1 MRRFLRRIHIATII
15 AGVFALN
22 GFVNL
27 VTGLEPIFELTSY
40 LHVEEVPDYLKL
52 SSGQKVSGLLSVALG
67 VFMII
72 LGKGLY
78 EGRRR
83 AWGTSV
89 AVLVVLLANNLYRGT
104 TLHTAYLSL
113 ILLVGLLV
121 FRKRF
126 SILSDAR
133 IDYGQIVAAI
143 SVAFALAY
151 GIVGVYLLR
160 AEYSGVSS
168 WVDAV
173 YFTFV
178 TYSTVGYG
186 DVLPQTDNAKIFTL
200 SMILIGLASFVT
212 ALTVVLAPILE
223 RQMKGVLNIMSRFQ
237 KVVNHVV
244 ICGYS
249 NVSESIVDELQQKS
263 VPYIVIDDRAD
274 LIAHLQS
281 KGHDVLSGDATL
293 KLTLQEA
300 NLPNARAII
309 AAFDSDSTNTLI
321 AVTARELR
329 DSDPDCDYRI
339 VVRVEDEEN
348 IQKVQHVGADEVISP
363 STMGGRL
370 MATKALESQKVQAQP

>member
-1 MRRFLRRIHIATII
+1 MTRFLRRINIPTLIA
-15 AGVFALN
+15 AVFALT

-27 VTGLEPIFELTSY
+27 ATGLEPLFKLTAY
-40 LHVEEVPDYLKL
+40 LHVDEVPEYLQL
-52 SSGQKVSGLLSVALG
+52 SAGQKFSGLISVALG
-67 VFMII
+67 VFMIV

-78 EGRRR
+78 EQRRR
-83 AWGTSV
+83 SWWV
-89 AVLVVLLANNLYRGT
+89 AISVLVVLAANNLYRGT
-104 TLHTAYLSL
+104 TTQTVWLS
-113 ILLVGLLV
+113 IVLLVALV
-121 FRKRF
+121 AYRRRF
-126 SILSDAR
+126 SVPSDWQ
-133 IDYGQIVAAI
+133 IDYGQIVALV

-160 AEYSGVSS
+160 AEFEGIET
-168 WVDAV
+168 WTDAV

-186 DVLPQTDNAKIFTL
+186 DVLPQTANAKIFTL

-212 ALTVVLAPILE
+212 ALTVLLGPVLE
-223 RQMKGVLNIMSRFQ
+223 RQMKGVLSIMSRFQ
-237 KVVNHVV
+237 KVENHVV

-249 NVSESIVDELQQKS
+249 NVSESIIDELQGQG
-263 VPYIVIDDRAD
+263 VPHIIIDDRQD
-274 LIAHLQS
+274 LILHLQS

-293 KLTLQEA
+293 KQTLEQA

-329 DSDPDCDYRI
+329 DGIEGCDYRI
-339 VVRVEDEEN
+339 VVRVENEEN
-348 IQKVQHVGADEVISP
+348 IEKVRHIGADEVISP

-370 MATKALESQKVQAQP
+370 MATKALENGGA